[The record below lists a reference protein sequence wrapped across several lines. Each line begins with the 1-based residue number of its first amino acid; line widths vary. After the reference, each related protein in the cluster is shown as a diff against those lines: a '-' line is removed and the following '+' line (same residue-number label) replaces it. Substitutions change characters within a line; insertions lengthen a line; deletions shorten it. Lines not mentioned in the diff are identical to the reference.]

1 MSSLRRTPRGSNP
14 FKPQSDFVGD
24 EDEVEDVE
32 DDEDVVVDELEVLED
47 DSPELLLLP
56 PPLSFSV
63 PLELAPLS
71 LEDELVRPLAEADD
85 ARESVIYQPL
95 PLKTMPT
102 G

>member
-1 MSSLRRTPRGSNP
+1 
-14 FKPQSDFVGD
+14 
-24 EDEVEDVE
+24 VEDVE

-47 DSPELLLLP
+47 DSPELLL

-85 ARESVIYQPL
+85 ARESVMYQPL